1 MHKGKKCKLN
11 AKPTK
16 AGGKVKKPRRGS
28 TTK

>member
-16 AGGKVKKPRRGS
+16 AGGKVKKTRGS
-28 TTK
+28 TPK